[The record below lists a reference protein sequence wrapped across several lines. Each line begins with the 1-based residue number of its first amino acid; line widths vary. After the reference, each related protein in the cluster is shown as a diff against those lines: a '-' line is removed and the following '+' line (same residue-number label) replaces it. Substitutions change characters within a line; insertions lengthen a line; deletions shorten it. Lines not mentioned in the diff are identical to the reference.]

1 MFWEVIR
8 TVIKSEIND
17 IMKLYRLGWCHFCFD
32 LKEIKKIR
40 RSQLKERV
48 IDWVAEKILD
58 LKELP
63 LNPLV
68 AGYTNYKTKQI
79 LINFNLSE
87 VSMNITFIHEI
98 LHIILKERKLIF
110 LCKFIYL
117 YF

>member
-1 MFWEVIR
+1 MFWKVIR

-17 IMKLYRLGWCHFCFD
+17 IMKLYQFQWCRFCFD

-40 RSQLKERV
+40 RSKLKERI
-48 IDWVAEKILD
+48 IDWAAEKILD

-79 LINFNLSE
+79 LINFSLSK

-98 LHIILKERKLIF
+98 LHIILRERKLIF
-110 LCKFIYL
+110 LCKCIYL
-117 YF
+117 CF